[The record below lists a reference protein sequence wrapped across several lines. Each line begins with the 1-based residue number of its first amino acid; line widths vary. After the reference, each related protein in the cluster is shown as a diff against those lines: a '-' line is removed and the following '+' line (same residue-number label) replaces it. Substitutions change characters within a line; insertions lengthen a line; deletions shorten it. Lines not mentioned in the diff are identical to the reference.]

1 MEFPN
6 QSEMSKAYR
15 QLQKEKKEQ
24 KAIEKKAKNY
34 YGDSKEYRAEW
45 RKLNKRK
52 AEPRQNT
59 RWV

>member
-6 QSEMSKAYR
+6 QNILCSEYNQQK
-15 QLQKEKKEQ
+15 KEKKIE

-45 RKLNKRK
+45 RRQNKRK

-59 RWV
+59 KWI